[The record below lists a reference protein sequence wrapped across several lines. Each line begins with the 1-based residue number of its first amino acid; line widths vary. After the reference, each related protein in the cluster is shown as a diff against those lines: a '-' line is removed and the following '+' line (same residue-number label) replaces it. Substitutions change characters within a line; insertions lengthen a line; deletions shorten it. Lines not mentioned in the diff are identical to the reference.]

1 MTKFIKPEIQI
12 KSKVDERSKKR
23 YLNGIS
29 SVLHCHHFITLYTQ
43 LAMDAEE
50 TSLLEEVAQD
60 NFHEVLNKYFIENN
74 ISDFQEKA
82 EISCQYYSVLGLG
95 TLEIKYISESSA
107 EITSKN
113 SHIDAGWIKKWG
125 NNDKAVNFIG
135 RGYVSAMLSIILAK
149 PIGSFKTSEIKS
161 IVKGDNETVFKSIK
175 K

>member
-12 KSKVDERSKKR
+12 KSKLEAKSKKR

-50 TSLLEEVAQD
+50 TNLLEEVAQD
-60 NFHEVLNKYFIENN
+60 NFYDVLNKYFVEHN
-74 ISDFQEKA
+74 ISDLQEKA

-95 TLEIKYISESSA
+95 TIDIKYISESSA
-107 EITSKN
+107 EIVSKN
-113 SHIDAGWIKKWG
+113 SHIDKGWVMKWG

-135 RGYVSAMLSIILAK
+135 RGYISAMLSVILAK
-149 PIGSFKTSEIKS
+149 PIGTFKTYEIKS